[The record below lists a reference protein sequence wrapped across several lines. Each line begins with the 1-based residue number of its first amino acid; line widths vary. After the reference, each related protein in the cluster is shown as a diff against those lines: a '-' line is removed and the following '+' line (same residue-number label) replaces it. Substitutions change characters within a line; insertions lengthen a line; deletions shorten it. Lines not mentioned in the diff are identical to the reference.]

1 MRVLLTKKRNL
12 FAKSEILDFFLLV
25 LESVMRFL
33 IYFFSAFLS
42 VNAYAVSVQITSH
55 SKSEVL
61 IRIHPNMAYNADCI
75 ITADTLKNDGS
86 PLFNTNFHFTNIPGN
101 TQSERIFFNTH
112 RLGRYIAQCRESQV
126 SVVFRQRKAQEER
139 FRQQQLER
147 ERINKLKSQTQQNQS
162 LKINNQPKNNQNNS
176 YSSQNTTDNENL
188 ILKQQR
194 AQMEAQMQAQ
204 REQQAN
210 AYAQEQNLL
219 NIQRQIQQQN
229 QILRQSQAAANR
241 AADAQ
246 ALTTIGTAAIQAYMS
261 ASAEQQL
268 KRERDAAVAAQRA
281 AERAQ
286 LQREENQRLQ
296 RLRDQAAK
304 SAEVNPWGVR

>member
-1 MRVLLTKKRNL
+1 MRLIAFVSLVLLSIN
-12 FAKSEILDFFLLV
+12 V
-25 LESVMRFL
+25 
-33 IYFFSAFLS
+33 
-42 VNAYAVSVQITSH
+42 YAVSVQVTSY

-61 IRIHPNMAYNADCI
+61 IRIHPQMAYNADCV
-75 ITADTLKNDGS
+75 ITADTLKDDGT

-101 TQSERIFFNTH
+101 TQSERTFFNTH
-112 RLGRYIAQCRESQV
+112 RLGRYYAQCRESQL

-139 FRQQQLER
+139 IRQQQLER
-147 ERINKLKSQTQQNQS
+147 ERINKLQSQTPQS
-162 LKINNQPKNNQNNS
+162 QAAKKNNQPQSKQNNS
-176 YSSQNTTDNENL
+176 YSSQNTTNNENL
-188 ILKQQR
+188 ILRQQR

-268 KRERDAAVAAQRA
+268 KRERDAAVAAQQA

-304 SAEVNPWGVR
+304 SADVNPWGVR